1 MNKRKQGKKV
11 DNVIPFPNLER
22 RLMEKGLE
30 SLHQNKFHEAISL
43 LEQAI
48 VLEPYNSDSQMGL
61 VLAYFD
67 AGMVDK
73 AKQLV
78 GKNVI

>member
-43 LEQAI
+43 LEASYCIRAI
-48 VLEPYNSDSQMGL
+48 QQRKSNGSCACIL
-61 VLAYFD
+61 
-67 AGMVDK
+67 
-73 AKQLV
+73 
-78 GKNVI
+78 